1 MSPSMYFSSTAS
13 PSNATPSALR
23 TALRRDA
30 APTQFAGQ
38 DPLGLVLRQKHTG
51 ERDVLEHR
59 QHPHGLEDLQRPGL
73 HPNGFRVLRWRG
85 HRVGDATPDPV
96 PGQLDGG
103 GQTHRTRPGDQH
115 IDVGFPVRPPI
126 MQPAIGAAYRCPVAR
141 TPKTSGRFWKL
152 LGASTDKNR
161 ARTAEEVTAAADF
174 EAKAAALDD
183 EQLRKAAKLL
193 DLDALAESADIP
205 QFLAIAREAAER
217 TTSLRPF
224 DVQLQGALRML
235 AGDVVEMAT
244 GEGKTLSG
252 AIAAAGYALGGRHVH
267 VISVNDY
274 LARRDAEWM
283 GPLLEA
289 MGLTVGWITESSTA
303 EERRAAY
310 GCDVTYASVNE
321 IGFDVLRDQLVV
333 DVDDLVSPNPDV
345 ALIDEA
351 DSVMV
356 DEALVPLVLAGTT
369 HREQPRL
376 EIVALVGDMTA
387 GVDYA
392 ADADRRNIHLTDA
405 GAEKVEKA
413 LGGIDL
419 YSEEHVATTL
429 TEVNVALHA
438 HVLLQRD
445 VHYIVRDGAVHLIN
459 SSRGRIATLQR
470 WPDGLQAAVE
480 AKEGI
485 ETTETGEVLD
495 TITVQALINRYP
507 TVCGMTGTA
516 LAAGEQLRQ
525 FYSLGV
531 SPIEPNTPN
540 IREDEQD
547 RVYITDAAKIDGIID
562 HIAEVHDTGRPV
574 LVGTQDV
581 AESEELHRK
590 LLRRGIPAVV
600 LNAKNDAE
608 EAAVIA
614 EAGALG
620 AVTVST
626 QMAGRGTDIRLGGS
640 DESSHDEVVELGG
653 LHVVGTG
660 RHHTERLD
668 NQLRGR
674 AGRQG
679 DPGSSMF
686 FASWEDDVV
695 VSHLDPGKLS
705 METDQEM
712 GDGRIVSPKA
722 ATLLDHAQRIA
733 EGKLLDVHANTWRYN
748 QLIAQQ
754 RAIIVERRNKLLA
767 TPAAY
772 EELQAL
778 APERADELSE
788 RLSPEQLERIS
799 RQIMLYHL
807 DRGWADHLAYLA
819 DIRESIHLRALGR
832 QNPLDEFHRLAVDA
846 FGSLASN
853 AVEAAQQTFETAD
866 LVDGGDHEFD
876 LDLSKLAR
884 PTSTWTYMVHDNPLQ
899 DDTLSVLSLPGV
911 FR

>member
-1 MSPSMYFSSTAS
+1 M
-13 PSNATPSALR
+13 
-23 TALRRDA
+23 
-30 APTQFAGQ
+30 
-38 DPLGLVLRQKHTG
+38 
-51 ERDVLEHR
+51 
-59 QHPHGLEDLQRPGL
+59 
-73 HPNGFRVLRWRG
+73 
-85 HRVGDATPDPV
+85 
-96 PGQLDGG
+96 
-103 GQTHRTRPGDQH
+103 
-115 IDVGFPVRPPI
+115 
-126 MQPAIGAAYRCPVAR
+126 
-141 TPKTSGRFWKL
+141 PKTSRPQPGRLSSRFWKL
-152 LGASTDKNR
+152 LGASTEKNR
-161 ARTAEEVTAAADF
+161 SRSLSQVTDSSEYDEEAAG
-174 EAKAAALDD
+174 LTD
-183 EQLRKAAKLL
+183 EQLRKAAGLLKL
-193 DLDALAESADIP
+193 DELAESADIS

-217 TTSLRPF
+217 ATSLRPF
-224 DVQLQGALRML
+224 DVQLLGALRML
-235 AGDVVEMAT
+235 AGDVIEMAT

-252 AIAAAGYALGGRHVH
+252 AIAAAGYALAGRHVH
-267 VISVNDY
+267 VVTINDY

-283 GPLLEA
+283 GPLIEA
-289 MGLTVGWITESSTA
+289 MGLTVGWITAESTS

-351 DSVMV
+351 DSVLV

-369 HREQPRL
+369 HRETPRL
-376 EIVALVGDMTA
+376 EIIKLVGELSPDT
-387 GVDYA
+387 DY
-392 ADADRRNIHLTDA
+392 DTDSDSRNVHLTDV
-405 GAEKVEKA
+405 GARKVEKA

-419 YSEEHVATTL
+419 YSEEHVGTTL

-445 VHYIVRDGAVHLIN
+445 VHYIVRDDAVHLIN
-459 SSRGRIATLQR
+459 AARGRIAQLQR

-495 TITVQALINRYP
+495 TITVQALINRYD

-525 FYSLGV
+525 FYKLGV
-531 SPIEPNTPN
+531 SPIPPNEPN
-540 IREDEQD
+540 IREDESD
-547 RVYITDAAKIDGIID
+547 RVYITAAAKNDAVVA
-562 HIAEVHDTGRPV
+562 HIAEVHETGQPV
-574 LVGTQDV
+574 LVGTRDV
-581 AESEELHRK
+581 AESEELHER
-590 LLRRGIPAVV
+590 LLRRGVPAVV

-608 EAAVIA
+608 EAEVIA
-614 EAGALG
+614 EAGKYG
-620 AVTVST
+620 VVTVST

-640 DESSHDEVVELGG
+640 DEADHDRVAELGG

-679 DPGSSMF
+679 DPGSSVF
-686 FASWEDDVV
+686 FSSWEDDVV
-695 VSHLDPGKLS
+695 AANLDHNKLP
-705 METDQEM
+705 METDE
-712 GDGRIVSPKA
+712 DGRIVSPRA
-722 ATLLDHAQRIA
+722 AGLLDHAQRVA
-733 EGKLLDVHANTWRYN
+733 EGRMLDVHANTWRYN

-754 RAIIVERRNKLLA
+754 RAIIVDRRNTLLRTA
-767 TPAAY
+767 TAR
-772 EELQAL
+772 EELAEL
-778 APERADELSE
+778 APKRYK
-788 RLSPEQLERIS
+788 RLAKDIEEDRLEKIC

-846 FGSLASN
+846 FASLA
-853 AVEAAQQTFETAD
+853 ADAIEAAQQTFETANV
-866 LVDGGDHEFD
+866 LEEEQG

-884 PTSTWTYMVHDNPLQ
+884 PTSTWTYMVNDNPLS
-899 DDTLSVLSLPGV
+899 DDTLSTLSLPGV